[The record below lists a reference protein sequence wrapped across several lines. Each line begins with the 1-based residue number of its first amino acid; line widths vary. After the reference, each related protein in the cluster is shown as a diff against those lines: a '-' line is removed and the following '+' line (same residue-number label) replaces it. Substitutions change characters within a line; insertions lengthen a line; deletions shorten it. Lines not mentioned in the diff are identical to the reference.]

1 MDEFV
6 ADNTDMIS
14 VDFKD
19 VSVKHEECFG
29 HRERYSNNFG

>member
-29 HRERYSNNFG
+29 HGERYSNNFG